1 MKPHPLPKEQLI
13 QHVQQTTFNS
23 EFDGNIQ

>member
-1 MKPHPLPKEQLI
+1 MKSHPLLKEQLI

-23 EFDGNIQ
+23 EFDVNIQ